1 MRGAIARRRGYD
13 GAMNPDQ
20 LRQLQAPIK
29 ARYQQHP
36 ETARHTFRASGT
48 LLPDRPSVRIETA
61 FAHYDAGLHEM
72 AGGDGTEA
80 CSGDL
85 LLESLVACAGVTFNV
100 VATAMGIGFRSAQVV
115 VEGEGDFRGTLGLAK
130 DVPAGITDVR
140 LRFEVDNDASDAQL
154 ETLLKLTER
163 YCVIF
168 QTLRRPPRLSA
179 TVQRGGAVALGAT
192 P

>member
-1 MRGAIARRRGYD
+1 
-13 GAMNPDQ
+13 MNADE

-29 ARYQQHP
+29 ARYQEHP
-36 ETARHTFRASGT
+36 EAAKHSFRAEGT
-48 LLPDRPSVRIETA
+48 LLRDRPSVRIETP
-61 FAHYDAGLHEM
+61 FASYAAGLHEK

-100 VATAMGIGFRSAQVV
+100 VATALGIGFRSARVV

-130 DVPAGITDVR
+130 EVPVGITDIR
-140 LRFEVDNDASDAQL
+140 MRFDVDTDASDEQL
-154 ETLLKLTER
+154 ASLLKLTER

-168 QTLRRPPRLSA
+168 HTLRTPPRLSA
-179 TVQRGGAVALGAT
+179 AIQRVGGT
-192 P
+192 TE